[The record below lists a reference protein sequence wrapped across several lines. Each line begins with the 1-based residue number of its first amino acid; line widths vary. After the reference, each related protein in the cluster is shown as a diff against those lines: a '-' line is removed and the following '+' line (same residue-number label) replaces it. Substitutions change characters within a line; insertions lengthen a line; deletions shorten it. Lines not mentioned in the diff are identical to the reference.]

1 MRGWH
6 AQGQQTVSRPDT
18 HVDTADQLL
27 TVFGALCDATP
38 PIEHPLRVPENRRL
52 EKRLTAYD
60 LDMRDSSYRFGLACG
75 LDPETAAQ
83 LADEHMAR
91 LRGIWSA
98 ALGALAVVMP
108 S

>member
-27 TVFGALCDATP
+27 LVFGALCDATP
-38 PIEHPLRVPENRRL
+38 PIEHPLCVPENRRL
-52 EKRLTAYD
+52 EKRLTSYDRGVREAAYQLG
-60 LDMRDSSYRFGLACG
+60 LDRG

-108 S
+108 

>member
-1 MRGWH
+1 M
-6 AQGQQTVSRPDT
+6 SRPDT
-18 HVDTADQLL
+18 HIDTADQLL

-38 PIEHPLRVPENRRL
+38 PLSEPARVPENRRL
-52 EKRLTAYD
+52 EKGLTSYD
-60 LDMRDSSYRFGLACG
+60 SGLRESALQFGRDCG
-75 LDPETAAQ
+75 LDEETAAQ

>member
-1 MRGWH
+1 M
-6 AQGQQTVSRPDT
+6 SRPDT

-27 TVFGALCDATP
+27 LVFGALCDATP
-38 PIEHPLRVPENRRL
+38 PLDEPVRVPENRRL
-52 EKRLTAYD
+52 EKHLTSYDRGVREAAYQLG
-60 LDMRDSSYRFGLACG
+60 LDCG
-75 LDPETAAQ
+75 LDKDTAGQ